1 MAEVAKLAM
10 VVGMPTATAPA
21 PTKKR
26 ATKKVAPAPVPVARP
41 EVLIRIAFKE
51 SDLRTII
58 DALDTSDPKIAP
70 VALRLQKRMAD
81 HELAK
86 LT

>member
-1 MAEVAKLAM
+1 M
-10 VVGMPTATAPA
+10 VEGMPTATKTAA
-21 PTKKR
+21 PTKR
-26 ATKKVAPAPVPVARP
+26 AARKASPSQPARTTPVSQP

-51 SDLRTII
+51 DDLRTVIES
-58 DALDTSDPKIAP
+58 LDLNDPKVAP
-70 VALRLQKRMAD
+70 VALRLRKRMAD